1 MIRRALFLLSLLV
14 CFAAHATPAE
24 QADIRALLDRYY
36 KADEPG
42 AVVLAVRDG
51 EVIVREPR
59 GLADLEL
66 RTPLRPD
73 MLLKVGSITK
83 QFTAAAIL
91 KLAGENKLALSDPLS
106 KYVSGFPDTLTIEQ
120 LLTHTSGVA
129 EYTPIPE
136 YRTNLR
142 QEITTDAM
150 VALVRAQ
157 PLEFTRGTQFKY
169 TNSAY
174 FLLGAAIEKITGE
187 SFGTY
192 LKRAVL
198 EPAGLTSTRMDS
210 LTEIIPN
217 RVRGYDRDAGV
228 LRNATIYS
236 PSRAYAVGGL
246 LSTVD
251 DLRRWNEQ
259 AIANPQLAR
268 AFTVHKLADG
278 KSTGYGFGWF
288 INELEGAR
296 VIEHGGDIPGFTA
309 HVLHIPEKKV
319 FVALLSND
327 AQHVPRPDFI
337 ATKIALVLLGAKYEP
352 IAISLGADALDRVV
366 GTYKSASG
374 TERHVFREGTRLYIE
389 RVGGR
394 KSEVLP
400 SSATTFYYPD
410 TFLSVELQGDVLI
423 LRNRNTE
430 IDRATRVTSSKPE

>member
-1 MIRRALFLLSLLV
+1 MIRRVSILLSLLV
-14 CFAAHATPAE
+14 CFAATAAPAE
-24 QADIRALLDRYY
+24 QADIRALLDRSY

-42 AVVLAVRDG
+42 AVVLAVRNG
-51 EVIVREPR
+51 EVIVREAR

-66 RTPLRPD
+66 RTPLRSD
-73 MLLKVGSITK
+73 MLLKLGSITK

-91 KLAGENKLALSDPLS
+91 KLAADNKLALTDPLS
-106 KYVSGFPDTLTIEQ
+106 KYLSGFPDALTIEQ
-120 LLTHTSGVA
+120 LLTHTGGVV
-129 EYTPIPE
+129 EYTPLPE

-142 QEITTDAM
+142 QEITTDEM
-150 VALVRAQ
+150 VALIRAQ
-157 PLEFTRGTQFKY
+157 PLEFTPGTQFKY

-187 SFGTY
+187 SFSAY

-228 LRNATIYS
+228 LRHATLYS

-268 AFTVHKLADG
+268 AFTAHKLPDG
-278 KSTGYGFGWF
+278 KSTGYGLGWF
-288 INELEGAR
+288 VNELEGAR

-352 IAISLGADALDRVV
+352 TAISLGADALDRVV

-374 TERHVFREGTRLYIE
+374 TERRVFREGTKLFIE

-400 SSATTFYYPD
+400 SSATTFYYPE

-430 IDRATRVTSSKPE
+430 IDRATRVTSSKDQ